1 MTVHCRSL
9 GGTLIIWLHIVMAVK
24 AGFGLLPGNITAGEK
39 MPGGLCSLQ
48 MCSSF

>member
-24 AGFGLLPGNITAGEK
+24 AGFGLLPGNITAGGCQCYNK
-39 MPGGLCSLQ
+39 RDVDRD
-48 MCSSF
+48 